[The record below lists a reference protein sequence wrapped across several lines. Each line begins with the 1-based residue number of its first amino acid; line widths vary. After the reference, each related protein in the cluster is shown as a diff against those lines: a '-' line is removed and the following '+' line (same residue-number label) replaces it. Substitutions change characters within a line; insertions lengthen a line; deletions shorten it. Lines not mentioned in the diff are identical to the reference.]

1 MGITKVFSPQSEW
14 NDKEEFLDVIYW
26 GRQILG
32 ILLDLVWGLLPLKGF
47 LGLVLFAGISAGVV
61 YVWITAIQGIDEA
74 EYGGAWE
81 LTKEGFLTSAAGF
94 LVTWIIV
101 SPVSTST
108 RFALLLITQFHFV
121 SRVLKRVGTYPI
133 TMNSEHL
140 IGSFSDSTRI
150 EN

>member
-1 MGITKVFSPQSEW
+1 MAAASTSSLISKVFSPQSEW

-32 ILLDLVWGLLPLKGF
+32 IILGLLWGLLPLKGF
-47 LGLVLFAGISAGVV
+47 LGLVLFAGISAGIV
-61 YVWITAIQGIDEA
+61 YVWITAVQGIDEA

-101 SPVSTST
+101 YTG
-108 RFALLLITQFHFV
+108 LHI
-121 SRVLKRVGTYPI
+121 
-133 TMNSEHL
+133 
-140 IGSFSDSTRI
+140 D
-150 EN
+150 